1 MEMPFEV
8 IKEHIPDQK
17 AANELMGQLFTTARP
32 SAVYSEPVTQGDYTV
47 ITASEVSVGL
57 GYGYGGGGGS
67 GTPEAAEEEGAG
79 DTAMGF
85 GSGGGGGGGAAAR
98 PVAVIE
104 IGPHGVRV
112 EPVVDPTKIALAF
125 FTAFGSMFVMLNRM
139 RKKAGG

>member
-1 MEMPFEV
+1 MQMPFEV
-8 IKEHIPDQK
+8 LKERIPDQK
-17 AANELMGQLFTTARP
+17 AANELMGRLFDASQP
-32 SAVYSEPVTQGDYTV
+32 SAVYGEPVTQGEYTV

-67 GTPEAAEEEGAG
+67 GSPEVPEEDAEEE
-79 DTAMGF
+79 TAMGF
-85 GSGGGGGGGAAAR
+85 GVGGGGGGGAAAR

-112 EPVVDPTKIALAF
+112 EPVVDPTKIVLAAL
-125 FTAFGSMFVMLNRM
+125 TAFGSMFLTLNRM